1 MLYLEI
7 KKTYIISFDFG
18 FGTKLGYRQTT
29 LKIIIMKTEK
39 LNIIETLFTIKFD
52 KELQAILQ
60 QDLEAYKQRNTQ
72 KKQHI
77 NIQVAA

>member
-1 MLYLEI
+1 MLYLKL
-7 KKTYIISFDFG
+7 KKTYIISFDFV
-18 FGTKLGYRQTT
+18 FGTKLGYRQTI

-60 QDLEAYKQRNTQ
+60 QEIEAHKQRKAQ
-72 KKQHI
+72 KQQHT

>member
-1 MLYLEI
+1 
-7 KKTYIISFDFG
+7 
-18 FGTKLGYRQTT
+18 
-29 LKIIIMKTEK
+29 MKTEK

-60 QDLEAYKQRNTQ
+60 HDIEAYKQRKTQ
-72 KKQHI
+72 KKQQHI

>member
-1 MLYLEI
+1 
-7 KKTYIISFDFG
+7 
-18 FGTKLGYRQTT
+18 
-29 LKIIIMKTEK
+29 MKTEK

-60 QDLEAYKQRNTQ
+60 QDLEAYQQRKTQ

>member
-1 MLYLEI
+1 
-7 KKTYIISFDFG
+7 
-18 FGTKLGYRQTT
+18 
-29 LKIIIMKTEK
+29 MKTEK

-60 QDLEAYKQRNTQ
+60 QDIEAYKKRKTLNQQ
-72 KKQHI
+72 QI